1 MRQSGLT
8 PPSLSQDMLRRP
20 LFACTAIL
28 FTSAFVA
35 CQTNDTITFV
45 NPTDRALFVQIN
57 ERTPFEVAAGTR
69 VTTTLP
75 SLERLQPLAV
85 TARNARGDT
94 VFFVATSLTRLN
106 AQGGQLEMVPNG
118 ISVDPFAGAGPL
130 PFLAPTA
137 QPENAGP
144 LRPQ

>member
-1 MRQSGLT
+1 
-8 PPSLSQDMLRRP
+8 MLRRL
-20 LFACTAIL
+20 LFACTAIVVA
-28 FTSAFVA
+28 SSFVA

-57 ERTPFEVAAGTR
+57 ERAPFEVAAGAS

-85 TARNARGDT
+85 TARSARGDT
-94 VFFVATSLTRLN
+94 VYFVATSLTQLN
-106 AQGGQLEMVPNG
+106 ARGGQLEVVPNAV
-118 ISVDPFAGAGPL
+118 SVDPFASVGPL

>member
-1 MRQSGLT
+1 
-8 PPSLSQDMLRRP
+8 MLRRL
-20 LFACTAIL
+20 LFACTAII
-28 FTSAFVA
+28 FASSFVA

-57 ERTPFEVAAGTR
+57 ERAPFEVPAGAS

-75 SLERLQPLAV
+75 SLERLQPFGI
-85 TARNARGDT
+85 TARTARGDT
-94 VFFVATSLTRLN
+94 VFFVATSLTRL
-106 AQGGQLEMVPNG
+106 AAEGSRLEMIPNG
-118 ISVDPFAGAGPL
+118 IVMDPFASVGPL

-137 QPENAGP
+137 QPEDAGP